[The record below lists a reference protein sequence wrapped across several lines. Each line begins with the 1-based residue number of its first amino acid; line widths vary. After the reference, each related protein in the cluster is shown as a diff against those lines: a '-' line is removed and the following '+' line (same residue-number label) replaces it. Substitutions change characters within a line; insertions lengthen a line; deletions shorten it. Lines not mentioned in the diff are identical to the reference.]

1 MPTTNMQIF
10 YGFDNIT
17 LERPTVVSV
26 GSFDGVHRGHR
37 ELLERVRSVAHE
49 LDALSVVVSF
59 EPHPRIAMG
68 RAEGMRLLTSVEE
81 RALLLEREGIDIF
94 VVAHFD
100 ERFREQTFEEFVRG
114 SLVAKLGM
122 RGMVV
127 GYNHRLGRGSEGSY
141 ESLVPLGAKLGFR
154 VERVEQFTASGDKI
168 SSTVVRNLFDQG
180 DVERACDT
188 LGHRYIV
195 MGTAHEGV
203 LAVADEYKLIPADG
217 EYRVAILGHGED
229 VVRIAEGRI
238 LVDKSLNGE
247 IILEF

>member
-1 MPTTNMQIF
+1 MQIF

-37 ELLERVRSVAHE
+37 ELLERVHGVARE

-81 RALLLEREGIDIF
+81 RALLLEREGIDVF

-100 ERFREQTFEEFVRG
+100 DKFREQSFDEFVRG

-122 RGMVV
+122 CGMVV

-141 ESLVPLGAKLGFR
+141 DSLVPLGEKLGFR
-154 VERVEQFTASGDKI
+154 VERVEQFTASGCKI
-168 SSTVVRNLFDQG
+168 SSTVVRNLFDDG
-180 DVERACDT
+180 DVERACDI
-188 LGHRYIV
+188 LGHRYVV
-195 MGTAHEGV
+195 MGEAIEGELNV
-203 LAVADEYKLIPADG
+203 KDEYKLIPADG
-217 EYRVAILGHGED
+217 EYSVNILDHGER
-229 VVRIAEGRI
+229 VVSIVNGKI
-238 LVDKSLNGE
+238 LVDKHLSGK
-247 IILEF
+247 IKLEF

>member
-1 MPTTNMQIF
+1 MQIF
-10 YGFDNIT
+10 HGFDNIT

-37 ELLERVRSVAHE
+37 ELLERVRGVARE

-100 ERFREQTFEEFVRG
+100 ERFREQSFEEFVRG

-141 ESLVPLGAKLGFR
+141 DSLVPLGEKLGFR
-154 VERVEQFTASGDKI
+154 VERVEQFTASGCKI
-168 SSTVVRNLFDQG
+168 SSTVVRNLFDEG
-180 DVERACDT
+180 DVERACEI
-188 LGHRYIV
+188 LGHRYVV
-195 MGTAHEGV
+195 MGTAHDGV
-203 LAVADEYKLIPADG
+203 LSVEDRYKLIPADG
-217 EYRVAILGHGED
+217 EYSVNILDHGER
-229 VVRIAEGRI
+229 VVSIVNGKI
-238 LVDKSLNGE
+238 LVDKHLSSK

>member
-1 MPTTNMQIF
+1 MPTISMQIF
-10 YGFDNIT
+10 YGFENIT

-37 ELLERVRSVAHE
+37 ELLERVRGVAHE
-49 LDALSVVVSF
+49 LGALSAVVSF

-68 RAEGMRLLTSVEE
+68 RAEGMRLLTSIEE

-114 SLVAKLGM
+114 SLVAQLGM

-127 GYNHRLGRGSEGSY
+127 GYNHRLGRGSEGSF
-141 ESLVPLGAKLGFR
+141 ESLLPLGAKLGFR
-154 VERVEQFTASGDKI
+154 VERVEQFTASGGKV
-168 SSTVVRNLFDQG
+168 SSTVVRNLFDCG
-180 DVERACDT
+180 DVERACDL
-188 LGHRYIV
+188 LGHRYVV
-195 MGTAHEGV
+195 MGAAHEGV
-203 LAVADEYKLIPADG
+203 LRVADRYKLIPADG
-217 EYRVAILGHGED
+217 EYRVNILGCGEG
-229 VVRIAEGRI
+229 VVRIAESTI
-238 LVDKSLNGE
+238 FVDESLNGE

>member
-1 MPTTNMQIF
+1 MQIF

-37 ELLERVRSVAHE
+37 ELLERVRGVARE

-100 ERFREQTFEEFVRG
+100 ERFREQSFEEFVRG

-141 ESLVPLGAKLGFR
+141 DSLVPLGEKLGFR
-154 VERVEQFTASGDKI
+154 VERVEQFTASGCKI
-168 SSTVVRNLFDQG
+168 SSTVVRTLFDGG
-180 DVERACDT
+180 DVERACDI
-188 LGHRYIV
+188 LGHRYVV
-195 MGTAHEGV
+195 MGEAIEGELNV
-203 LAVADEYKLIPADG
+203 KDEYKLIPADG
-217 EYRVAILGHGED
+217 EYSVNIFGHGER
-229 VVRIAEGRI
+229 VASIVNGKI
-238 LVDKSLNGE
+238 LVDKHLSGK

>member
-1 MPTTNMQIF
+1 MQIF
-10 YGFDNIT
+10 HGFDNIT

-37 ELLERVRSVAHE
+37 ELLERVRGVARE

-94 VVAHFD
+94 VVAHFN
-100 ERFREQTFEEFVRG
+100 EKFREQSFEEFVRG
-114 SLVAKLGM
+114 SLVQKLGM

-141 ESLVPLGAKLGFR
+141 DSLVPLGEMLGFR
-154 VERVEQFTASGDKI
+154 VERVEQFTASGDKV
-168 SSTVVRNLFDQG
+168 SSTVVRNLFDEG
-180 DVERACDT
+180 NVERACDI
-188 LGHRYIV
+188 LGHRYVV
-195 MGTAHEGV
+195 MGEAIEGELNV
-203 LAVADEYKLIPADG
+203 KDEYKLIPADG
-217 EYRVAILGHGED
+217 EYSVNILGHGER
-229 VVRIAEGRI
+229 VVSIVNGKI
-238 LVDKSLNGE
+238 IVDKHLSGK

>member
-1 MPTTNMQIF
+1 MQIF
-10 YGFDNIT
+10 HGFDNIT

-37 ELLERVRSVAHE
+37 ELLERVRGVARE

-100 ERFREQTFEEFVRG
+100 ERFREQSFEEFVRG

-141 ESLVPLGAKLGFR
+141 DSLVPLGAELGFR
-154 VERVEQFTASGDKI
+154 VERVEQFTASGCKI
-168 SSTVVRNLFDQG
+168 SSTVVRNLFDEG
-180 DVERACDT
+180 DVERACEI
-188 LGHRYIV
+188 LGHRYVV
-195 MGTAHEGV
+195 MGTAHDGV
-203 LAVADEYKLIPADG
+203 LSVEDRYKLIPADG
-217 EYRVAILGHGED
+217 TYMVNIVGSGRSE
-229 VVRIAEGRI
+229 VRIAEGKI
-238 LVDKSLNGE
+238 LVDKSLNQE

>member
-1 MPTTNMQIF
+1 
-10 YGFDNIT
+10 
-17 LERPTVVSV
+17 
-26 GSFDGVHRGHR
+26 
-37 ELLERVRSVAHE
+37 
-49 LDALSVVVSF
+49 
-59 EPHPRIAMG
+59 MG

-81 RALLLEREGIDIF
+81 RALLLEREGVDIF

-100 ERFREQTFEEFVRG
+100 DKFREQTFEEFVRG

-154 VERVEQFTASGDKI
+154 VERVEQFTASGDKV

>member
-1 MPTTNMQIF
+1 MQIF

-37 ELLERVRSVAHE
+37 ELLERVRGVARE

-81 RALLLEREGIDIF
+81 RALLLEREGIDVF

-100 ERFREQTFEEFVRG
+100 DKFREQSFEEFVRG

-141 ESLVPLGAKLGFR
+141 DSLVPLGEKLGFR
-154 VERVEQFTASGDKI
+154 VERVEQFTASGDKV
-168 SSTVVRNLFDQG
+168 SSTVVRNLFDEG
-180 DVERACDT
+180 NVERACDI
-188 LGHRYIV
+188 LGHRYVV
-195 MGTAHEGV
+195 MGEAIEGELNV
-203 LAVADEYKLIPADG
+203 KDEYKLIPADG
-217 EYRVAILGHGED
+217 EYSVNILGHGER
-229 VVRIAEGRI
+229 VVSIVNGKI
-238 LVDKSLNGE
+238 LVDKHLSGM

>member
-1 MPTTNMQIF
+1 MQIF

-37 ELLERVRSVAHE
+37 ELLKRVHCVARE

-68 RAEGMRLLTSVEE
+68 RAEGLRLLTSVEE

-100 ERFREQTFEEFVRG
+100 EKFREQSFDEFVRG

-141 ESLVPLGAKLGFR
+141 DSLVPLGEKLGFR
-154 VERVEQFTASGDKI
+154 VERVEQFTASGCKI
-168 SSTVVRNLFDQG
+168 SSTVVRNLFESG
-180 DVERACDT
+180 DVRRACDI
-188 LGHRYIV
+188 LGHRYVV
-195 MGTAHEGV
+195 MGEAIEGELNV
-203 LAVADEYKLIPADG
+203 KDEYKLIPADG
-217 EYRVAILGHGED
+217 EYSVNILGHGKR
-229 VVRIAEGRI
+229 VVSIVNGKI
-238 LVDKSLNGE
+238 LVDKHLSGK

>member
-1 MPTTNMQIF
+1 MHIF

-37 ELLERVRSVAHE
+37 ELLERVRGVARE

-81 RALLLEREGIDIF
+81 RALLLEREGIDVF

-100 ERFREQTFEEFVRG
+100 ERFREQSFEEFVRG
-114 SLVAKLGM
+114 SLVQKLGM

-127 GYNHRLGRGSEGSY
+127 GYNHRLGRGNEGSY
-141 ESLVPLGAKLGFR
+141 DSLVPLGAELGFR
-154 VERVEQFTASGDKI
+154 VERVEQFTASGCKI
-168 SSTVVRNLFDQG
+168 SSTVVRNLFDEG
-180 DVERACDT
+180 DVERACEI
-188 LGHRYIV
+188 LGHRYVV
-195 MGTAHEGV
+195 MGEAIEGELDV
-203 LAVADEYKLIPADG
+203 KDEYKLIPADG
-217 EYRVAILGHGED
+217 EYSVNILDHGER
-229 VVRIAEGRI
+229 VVSVVNGKI
-238 LVDKSLNGE
+238 LVDKHLSGK

>member
-1 MPTTNMQIF
+1 MRIF
-10 YGFDNIT
+10 YGFDNIS
-17 LERPTVVSV
+17 LERPAVVSV

-37 ELLERVRSVAHE
+37 ELLERVRSMAQG

-68 RAEGMRLLTSVEE
+68 RAEGMRLLTTVEE
-81 RALLLEREGIDIF
+81 RALLLERERIDVF

-100 ERFREQTFEEFVRG
+100 EKFRAQSFEEFVRG

-141 ESLVPLGAKLGFR
+141 DSLVPLGAELGFS
-154 VERVEQFTASGDKI
+154 VERVEQFTASGDKV
-168 SSTVVRNLFDQG
+168 SSTVVRNLFEMG
-180 DVERACDT
+180 DVERACDI
-188 LGHRYIV
+188 LGHRYVV
-195 MGTAHEGV
+195 MGVASEGELKV
-203 LAVADEYKLIPADG
+203 KDDYKLIPADG
-217 EYRVAILGHGED
+217 TYRVNIVGHGEM
-229 VVRIAEGRI
+229 VVNIVSQNI
-238 LVDKSLNGE
+238 VVDKSLRGK

>member
-1 MPTTNMQIF
+1 MQIF

-114 SLVAKLGM
+114 SLVARLGM

-127 GYNHRLGRGSEGSY
+127 GYNHRLGRGSEGSF

-180 DVERACDT
+180 DVERACDL

-203 LAVADEYKLIPADG
+203 LNVADCYKLIPADG
-217 EYRVAILGHGED
+217 EYRVTILGCGEG
-229 VVRIAEGRI
+229 VVRIAEGKI
-238 LVDKSLNGE
+238 CVDECLNGE

>member
-1 MPTTNMQIF
+1 MQIF

-37 ELLERVRSVAHE
+37 ELLERVRGVARE
-49 LDALSVVVSF
+49 IDALSVVVSF

-68 RAEGMRLLTSVEE
+68 RAEGMRLLSSVEE

-100 ERFREQTFEEFVRG
+100 ERFREQTFEEFVSD
-114 SLVAKLGM
+114 SLVARLGM

-127 GYNHRLGRGSEGSY
+127 GYNHRLGRGSEGSF

-154 VERVEQFTASGDKI
+154 VERVEQFTASGSKI
-168 SSTVVRNLFDQG
+168 SSTVVRNLFDEG
-180 DVERACDT
+180 DVERACQI
-188 LGHRYIV
+188 LGHRYVV
-195 MGTAHEGV
+195 MGEARDGV
-203 LAVADEYKLIPADG
+203 LNVANEYKLIPADG
-217 EYRVAILGHGED
+217 EYRVTVVGHDED
-229 VVRIAEGRI
+229 VVRIVNGKI

-247 IILEF
+247 LILEF

>member
-1 MPTTNMQIF
+1 MPITSMQIF

-37 ELLERVRSVAHE
+37 ELLERVRGVARE

-81 RALLLEREGIDIF
+81 RALLLEREGIDVF

-100 ERFREQTFEEFVRG
+100 DKFREQSFEEFVRG

-141 ESLVPLGAKLGFR
+141 DSLVPLGEKLGFR
-154 VERVEQFTASGDKI
+154 VERVEQFTASGCKI
-168 SSTVVRNLFDQG
+168 SSTVVRNLFDDG
-180 DVERACDT
+180 DVERACDI
-188 LGHRYIV
+188 LGHRYVV
-195 MGTAHEGV
+195 MGEAIEGELNV
-203 LAVADEYKLIPADG
+203 KDEYKLIPADG
-217 EYRVAILGHGED
+217 EYSVNILDHGER
-229 VVRIAEGRI
+229 VVSIVNGKI
-238 LVDKSLNGE
+238 LVDKHLSGK
-247 IILEF
+247 IKLEF

>member
-1 MPTTNMQIF
+1 MPITSMQIF

-37 ELLERVRSVAHE
+37 ELLERVRGVARE

-81 RALLLEREGIDIF
+81 RALLLEREGIDVF

-100 ERFREQTFEEFVRG
+100 DKFREQSFEEFVRG

-141 ESLVPLGAKLGFR
+141 DSLVPLGEKLGFR
-154 VERVEQFTASGDKI
+154 VERVEQFTASGDKV
-168 SSTVVRNLFDQG
+168 SSTVVRNLFDEG
-180 DVERACDT
+180 NVERACDI
-188 LGHRYIV
+188 LGHRYVV
-195 MGTAHEGV
+195 MGEAIEGELNV
-203 LAVADEYKLIPADG
+203 KDEYKLIPADG
-217 EYRVAILGHGED
+217 EYSVNILGHGER
-229 VVRIAEGRI
+229 VVSIVNGKI
-238 LVDKSLNGE
+238 LVDKHLSGK
-247 IILEF
+247 IKLEF

>member
-1 MPTTNMQIF
+1 MQIF

-37 ELLERVRSVAHE
+37 ELLERVRGVARE

-81 RALLLEREGIDIF
+81 RALLLEREGIDVF

-100 ERFREQTFEEFVRG
+100 DKFREQSFEEFVRG

-141 ESLVPLGAKLGFR
+141 DSLVPLGEKLGFR
-154 VERVEQFTASGDKI
+154 VERVEQFTASGDKV
-168 SSTVVRNLFDQG
+168 SSTVVRNLFDEG
-180 DVERACDT
+180 NVERACDI
-188 LGHRYIV
+188 LGHRYVV
-195 MGTAHEGV
+195 MGEAIEGELNV
-203 LAVADEYKLIPADG
+203 KDEYKLIPADG
-217 EYRVAILGHGED
+217 EYSVNILGHGER
-229 VVRIAEGRI
+229 VVSIVNGKI
-238 LVDKSLNGE
+238 LVDKHLSGK
-247 IILEF
+247 IKLEF

>member
-1 MPTTNMQIF
+1 MQIF
-10 YGFDNIT
+10 HGFDNIT

-37 ELLERVRSVAHE
+37 ELLERVRGVARE

-81 RALLLEREGIDIF
+81 RALLLEREGIDVF

-100 ERFREQTFEEFVRG
+100 DKFREQSFEEFVRG

-141 ESLVPLGAKLGFR
+141 DSLVPLGEKLGFR
-154 VERVEQFTASGDKI
+154 VERVEQFTASGDKV
-168 SSTVVRNLFDQG
+168 SSTVVRNLFDEG
-180 DVERACDT
+180 NVERACEI
-188 LGHRYIV
+188 LGHNYIV

-203 LAVADEYKLIPADG
+203 LSVEDRYKLIPADG
-217 EYRVAILGHGED
+217 EYSVNILGHGER
-229 VVRIAEGRI
+229 VVSIVNGKI
-238 LVDKSLNGE
+238 IVDKHLSGK

>member
-1 MPTTNMQIF
+1 MQIF

-81 RALLLEREGIDIF
+81 RALLLEREGVDIF

-100 ERFREQTFEEFVRG
+100 ERFREQTFEEFVRD
-114 SLVAKLGM
+114 SLVARLGM

-127 GYNHRLGRGSEGSY
+127 GYNHRLGRGSEGSF

-154 VERVEQFTASGDKI
+154 VERVEQFTASGSKI
-168 SSTVVRNLFDQG
+168 SSTVVRNLFDEG
-180 DVERACDT
+180 DVERACQI
-188 LGHRYIV
+188 LGHRYVV
-195 MGTAHEGV
+195 MGEARDGV
-203 LAVADEYKLIPADG
+203 LNVANEYKLIPADG
-217 EYRVAILGHGED
+217 EYRVTVLGHGED
-229 VVRIAEGRI
+229 VVRIVNGKI

-247 IILEF
+247 LILEF

>member
-1 MPTTNMQIF
+1 MQIF

-37 ELLERVRSVAHE
+37 ELLERVRGVARE
-49 LDALSVVVSF
+49 LDALSVIVSF

-100 ERFREQTFEEFVRG
+100 ERFREQSFEEFVRG
-114 SLVAKLGM
+114 SLVQKLGM

-141 ESLVPLGAKLGFR
+141 DSLVPLGKELGFR
-154 VERVEQFTASGDKI
+154 VERVEQFTASGCKI
-168 SSTVVRNLFDQG
+168 SSTVVRALFDGG
-180 DVERACDT
+180 DVRRACDI
-188 LGHRYIV
+188 LGHRYVV
-195 MGTAHEGV
+195 MGEAIEGELNV
-203 LAVADEYKLIPADG
+203 KDEYKLIPADG
-217 EYRVAILGHGED
+217 EYSVNILGHGER
-229 VVRIAEGRI
+229 VVSIVNGKI
-238 LVDKSLNGE
+238 LVDKHLIGK